1 MNIPDFPQLS
11 NADRKFIRSLH
22 TRKGRDEAG
31 CFLAEGR
38 KLCQELLESTFR
50 TAAIILDNA
59 ADRNEQLIAS
69 EFERC
74 GVPVFALGGRE
85 FEAICDAKTPQGI
98 VGVAEYP
105 KSKSEAVS
113 ETLIILDGVADP
125 GNMGTIIRAADW
137 FGFRSILLG
146 KNCADRFSPKVVRA
160 AMGSIFR
167 CNIIDTPD
175 IATAITQDFPRF
187 SFFCA
192 TLDGSVALEQCRP
205 KKQFGVIF
213 GNESH
218 GISPEILAVA
228 SQTFFIPGDGAESLN
243 VSVAAGIALYHFS
256 RCR

>member
-1 MNIPDFPQLS
+1 MNASDFPQLS
-11 NADRKFIRSLH
+11 NADRKLVRSLH

-31 CFLAEGR
+31 CFLTEGH
-38 KLCQELLESTFR
+38 KLCQELLNSTFR
-50 TAAIILDNA
+50 VSAIILDIT
-59 ADRNEQLIAS
+59 ADRNERLIAA
-69 EFERC
+69 EFAYG
-74 GVPVFALGGRE
+74 GVPVFSLSRRE

-105 KSKSEAVS
+105 ENRSNISS

-125 GNMGTIIRAADW
+125 GNMGTLIRTADW

-146 KNCADRFSPKVVRA
+146 NGCADTFSPKVVRA
-160 AMGSIFR
+160 SMGSIFR

-175 IATAITQDFPRF
+175 IAAAITQDFSRF

-192 TLDGSVALEQCRP
+192 ALNGSVALEQCRP

-228 SQTFFIPGDGAESLN
+228 SHTFFIPGDGAESLN
-243 VSVAAGIALYHFS
+243 VAVAAGIALYHFS
-256 RCR
+256 RI